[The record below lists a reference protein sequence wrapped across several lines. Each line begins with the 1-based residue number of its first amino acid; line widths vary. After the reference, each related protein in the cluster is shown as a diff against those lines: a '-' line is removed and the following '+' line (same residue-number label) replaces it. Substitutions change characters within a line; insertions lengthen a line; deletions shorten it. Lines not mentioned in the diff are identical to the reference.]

1 MVQIEEAI
9 KGNAIRKTITTSE
22 RKQPKPSQITWP
34 RLMLTG
40 KKDYFVP

>member
-22 RKQPKPSQITWP
+22 RRQPKPSQITWP
-34 RLMLTG
+34 RLMLTRRRLE
-40 KKDYFVP
+40 